1 MMHSEKI
8 NEIVTHF
15 VVPKNYDPGIL
26 YEVGA
31 HDIACFD
38 AADHSP
44 LSLHRPMIRPPRR
57 RQNGSMSHKGL

>member
-44 LSLHRPMIRPPRR
+44 PLPPSPDDPAAAAQAERLHEP
-57 RQNGSMSHKGL
+57 